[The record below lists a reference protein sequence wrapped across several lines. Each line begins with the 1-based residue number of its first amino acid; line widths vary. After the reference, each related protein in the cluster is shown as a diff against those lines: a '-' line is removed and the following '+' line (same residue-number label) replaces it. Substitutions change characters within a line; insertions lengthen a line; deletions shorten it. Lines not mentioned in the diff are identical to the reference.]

1 MLNVT
6 LCPWPI
12 DGFFLH
18 QESKERLWLVR
29 ERKVPFCC
37 SKKESPHNGV
47 PIPTRAVC
55 PLLTGHG
62 PTYPAVGG
70 VVAHEMKTLS
80 CAGAVVRLRIALVRP
95 SSRSLYP
102 APSCG
107 GLVRDLVFFFLLRMS
122 LVSLGSVGSFWEVHS
137 ASSGSAWYAFFALV

>member
-6 LCPWPI
+6 LCPWLI

-18 QESKERLWLVR
+18 QESKEMLWLVR
-29 ERKVPFCC
+29 ERKVPFCF

-47 PIPTRAVC
+47 AIPTREVC
-55 PLLTGHG
+55 PLLMGHS
-62 PTYPAVGG
+62 PTYPTVGG

-80 CAGAVVRLRIALVRP
+80 CAGTVVRFRIALVRP

-107 GLVRDLVFFFLLRMS
+107 ALVRDLVFFFLFRMI
-122 LVSLGSVGSFWEVHS
+122 LVPRGSVGSFWVVHS
-137 ASSGSAWYAFFALV
+137 ASSG

>member
-12 DGFFLH
+12 DGFLH

-29 ERKVPFCC
+29 ER
-37 SKKESPHNGV
+37 NGV
-47 PIPTRAVC
+47 LIPTRGVC
-55 PLLTGHG
+55 PLLMGHG

-102 APSCG
+102 APSCR
-107 GLVRDLVFFFLLRMS
+107 GLVQDLVFFFLLRMI
-122 LVSLGSVGSFWEVHS
+122 LVSRGSVGSFWVVHS
-137 ASSGSAWYAFFALV
+137 ASSGSAWYAFFTLV